1 MKKNFKAY
9 SLIWVILL
17 AVFNAVVFI
26 VRSKVS
32 GNVNDGAPFW
42 IAWAFILAAFFGNLA
57 CACFAFRAENL
68 GKMFYNLPLITV
80 SRAAFVIML
89 VVGCAIMLI
98 PACPAWIAAVL
109 CIIVLAFNVIAV
121 IKAAWAGTAVSDVDG
136 KIKAQTAFVKTATV
150 DAENLINRAK
160 DDTAR
165 AECKKVYDALRYSDP
180 VSSPE
185 LSQIE
190 ARISAK
196 MEELATAVG
205 GDDNERL
212 AGVAGEIEAL
222 VKERNNKCRALK

>member
-32 GNVNDGAPFW
+32 ENANGGAQFW
-42 IAWAFILAAFFGNLA
+42 IAWGFMLAAFFGNLA
-57 CACFAFRAENL
+57 CAYFAFRAENL

-80 SRAAFVIML
+80 SRAALVTML

-109 CIIVLAFNVIAV
+109 CILILAFNAVAV
-121 IKAAWAGTAVSDVDG
+121 IKAVWAGTTVSDVDG
-136 KIKAQTAFVKTATV
+136 KIKAQTEFIKSATA
-150 DAENLINRAK
+150 DAENLVNRAN
-160 DDTAR
+160 DDMAR

-196 MEELATAVG
+196 MEELTTAVG

-212 AGVAGEIEAL
+212 TGIAGEIEAL